1 MPYSLFGVNLGFLI
15 VYIIVVFVLFK
26 VDFFSR
32 YPPSGQLYAAFTNAK
47 RKIPPEPKLRRSA
60 RHKKLMDVD
69 TKPPVEEAPIETGTA
84 IEVFAADEQLKME
97 GT

>member
-1 MPYSLFGVNLGFLI
+1 MFC
-15 VYIIVVFVLFK
+15 VVQ

-47 RKIPPEPKLRRSA
+47 RKIPPELKLRRSA

-69 TKPPVEEAPIETGTA
+69 TKPIVETGPA
-84 IEVFAADEQLKME
+84 VEVFAAEEEFKME

>member
-1 MPYSLFGVNLGFLI
+1 M
-15 VYIIVVFVLFK
+15 LFK

-32 YPPSGQLYAAFTNAK
+32 YPPSGQLYAVFTIAK
-47 RKIPPEPKLRRSA
+47 CKIPSELKLRRSA

-69 TKPPVEEAPIETGTA
+69 TKPPVEAPIETGPA
-84 IEVFAADEQLKME
+84 AGMFAAEEQYKIE

>member
-1 MPYSLFGVNLGFLI
+1 M
-15 VYIIVVFVLFK
+15 LFK

-47 RKIPPEPKLRRSA
+47 RKILPELKLRRSA

-69 TKPPVEEAPIETGTA
+69 TNPIVETGPA
-84 IEVFAADEQLKME
+84 VKVFAAEEQFKME